1 MGLKPKYMTYD
12 EASSLAKEVLRSQI
26 SQKIDVS
33 IKGQEDYW
41 YMLVEGLVADD
52 ANKLIEFF
60 GKSILDSE
68 INSIYAGESNMFYTS
83 EEECLKKIL
92 YPEGGVVKIFATS
105 NGLFTITT
113 SDSSVALEST
123 KGYLAHKDDRLWF
136 ALALADSIA
145 ALEVSL
151 LSPSNINI
159 KNVLSALAKINISL
173 YAIKEF
179 YGIPDSAIINE
190 LRKYS

>member
-12 EASSLAKEVLRSQI
+12 EASSLAREVLRSQV
-26 SQKIDVS
+26 SQSVDVS

-41 YMLVEGLVADD
+41 YMLVEGLTADD
-52 ANKLIEFF
+52 ANSLINFF

-68 INSIYAGESNMFYTS
+68 INSIYAGKSSMFYTS

-113 SDSSVALEST
+113 SDSSIVMEST
-123 KGYLAHKDDRLWF
+123 KSYLAHKEDTSWF

-145 ALEVSL
+145 SLEVAL

-159 KNVLSALAKINISL
+159 KSVLSALAKVNIVL
-173 YAIKEF
+173 YAIEDI